1 MDSGSRKPVPIAIVM
16 KNQKSKMKK
25 YYLFIIIAACSII
38 ACSKMED
45 TYADFIKDG
54 EIVYT
59 GRVDSLKIFP
69 GRNRI
74 KLSWQL
80 ISDQKITRCKVFWN
94 DGADMMEI
102 PVQRTSGVD
111 TINILLTGMPERTY
125 TFDVYT
131 YDNDGHSSI
140 KEDTIGVVYGDV
152 YAGSLFNRPLKTVSF
167 SADTARLEWAG
178 ASAQNVS
185 VELKYTDAL
194 NVERTIVVPRADSK
208 TNLPKFKKG
217 SSFQYRSL
225 YLPEK
230 TAIDTFFTAYE
241 SRLVP

>member
-1 MDSGSRKPVPIAIVM
+1 
-16 KNQKSKMKK
+16 MKK
-25 YYLFIIIAACSII
+25 YNYLFFILAVCLIM

-45 TYADFIKDG
+45 TYAEFIKDG

-59 GRVDSLKIFP
+59 GRVDSLKVYP

-74 KLSWQL
+74 QLSWLL
-80 ISDQKITRCKVFWN
+80 ISDTKITRCKVFWN
-94 DGADMMEI
+94 DGADMLEI
-102 PVQRTSGVD
+102 PVQRSAGID
-111 TINILLTGMPERTY
+111 TITVMLTGMAERTY
-125 TFDVYT
+125 TFDVFT

-140 KEDTIGVVYGDV
+140 KSDTIGAVYGDV
-152 YAGSLFNRPLKTVSF
+152 FAASLFNRPLKSVAF

-178 ASAQNVS
+178 ASAQSES
-185 VELKYTDAL
+185 VQL
-194 NVERTIVVPRADSK
+194 NYIDNTNTPRTIVVPRLESK

-217 SSFQYRSL
+217 NSFQYRTL

-230 TAIDTFFTAYE
+230 NAIDTFFTAYE

>member
-1 MDSGSRKPVPIAIVM
+1 MR
-16 KNQKSKMKK
+16 N
-25 YYLFIIIAACSII
+25 YLLMIIAACSIT

-59 GRVDSLKIFP
+59 GKVDSLKVFP

-74 KLSWQL
+74 ELSWLL
-80 ISDQKITRCKVFWN
+80 ISDPKITLCKVFWN
-94 DGADMMEI
+94 DGADMVEI
-102 PVQRTSGVD
+102 PVQRSAGTD
-111 TINILLTGMPERTY
+111 TIKVMLTGMAERTY
-125 TFDVYT
+125 TFEVFT
-131 YDNDGHSSI
+131 YDNDGHTSI

-152 YAGSLFNRPLKTVSF
+152 FAGSLFNRPLKSVAF

-178 ASAQNVS
+178 ASAQSVS
-185 VELKYTDAL
+185 VQLNYTD
-194 NVERTIVVPRADSK
+194 NSNIPRTIVVPRLESK

-217 SSFQYRSL
+217 NSFQYRTL

-230 TAIDTFFTAYE
+230 NAIDTFFTAYE
-241 SRLVP
+241 SRQVP